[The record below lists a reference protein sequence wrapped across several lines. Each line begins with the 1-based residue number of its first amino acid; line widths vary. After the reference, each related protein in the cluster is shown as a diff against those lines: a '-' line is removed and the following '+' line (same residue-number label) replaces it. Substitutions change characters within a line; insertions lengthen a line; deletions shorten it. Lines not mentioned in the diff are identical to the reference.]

1 MSRVFRI
8 MEKWDE
14 LGWFKT
20 DPGNEKLLVVIPL
33 ILPVIPYIN
42 HTTVDFTINRI
53 MKTIFSKRG
62 ENNT

>member
-1 MSRVFRI
+1 MSREFRI

-42 HTTVDFTINRI
+42 HTTVDFTINR
-53 MKTIFSKRG
+53 
-62 ENNT
+62 